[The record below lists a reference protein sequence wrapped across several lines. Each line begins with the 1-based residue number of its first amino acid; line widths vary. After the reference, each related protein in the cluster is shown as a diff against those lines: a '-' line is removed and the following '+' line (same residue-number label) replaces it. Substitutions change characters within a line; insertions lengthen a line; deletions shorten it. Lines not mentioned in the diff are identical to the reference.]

1 MAEYNVSVP
10 LNQKT
15 PGAITTTKQVLDLT
29 KVGPKQ
35 LQRCVD
41 AARAGFAPSGG
52 YVRTILNAC
61 AKAGGLMR
69 PLYWRV
75 SEYSR
80 SIAVF
85 GFEDKVEVEVDDL
98 ITLST
103 VRYQMWLADELPT
116 LDPWQH
122 EEYVNR
128 KSSWHWC
135 DWQQNYYLELFGW
148 DPADLPQVKVM
159 VEEAIAR
166 SDIAEDREKL
176 AQFVETRPVLEIFD
190 TTVRGG

>member
-1 MAEYNVSVP
+1 MAEYNVSLP

-41 AARAGFAPSGG
+41 AARAGFAPREG
-52 YVRTILNAC
+52 YVRTILDAC

-69 PLYWRV
+69 PLYLDV
-75 SEYSR
+75 SKYSR
-80 SIAVF
+80 SIAVY
-85 GFEDKVEVEVDDL
+85 GFAVEVEVDDL
-98 ITLST
+98 IKLSD
-103 VRYQMWLADELPT
+103 VRHQMWLAANLPT
-116 LDPWQH
+116 LAPWQQT
-122 EEYVNR
+122 EYAKC
-128 KSSWHWC
+128 KSSWHWN
-135 DWQQNYYLELFGW
+135 DWQTNYYLELFGW
-148 DPADLPQVKVM
+148 DPADLPQVKGM
-159 VEEAIAR
+159 VDEAIAR

-190 TTVRGG
+190 ATVRGG